1 MTDVN
6 RFSLACEWMAG
17 RGGQR
22 LELTNEDKLCLYGL
36 YKQAT
41 IGDAEIVSRPSMV
54 DFAGRA
60 KW

>member
-1 MTDVN
+1 MAAAD
-6 RFSLACEWMAG
+6 RFLLACEWMAG
-17 RGGQR
+17 HGGHR

-41 IGDAEIVSRPSMV
+41 IGDAEVVSRPNMV
-54 DFAGRA
+54 DFVGRA